1 MNSKK
6 SVSFDFT
13 GSKILVTGAAKGIG
27 RDIALSFARLG
38 ALVAVTDRST
48 AELDGLRQ
56 EFEAEGLQC
65 LTFAADLTKAEE
77 CMSMAKAVLEAQ
89 DGLDILINNA
99 GISFPE
105 SIVDLDVVHW
115 DITLA
120 VNLRAPAL
128 ISKVVAASMI
138 AKKKGVIVNI
148 ASNACVGAIPDHAA
162 YCASK
167 FGLDGLTK
175 VMAIE
180 LGPKGI
186 RVNAIGPTIVLTPM
200 GAQVWGDPKKAD
212 PVRAKIPLG
221 RFLQPKE
228 VTDLVMFLASDA
240 AAMIHGETVLLDGG
254 ANAALY

>member
-1 MNSKK
+1 MNSKNT
-6 SVSFDFT
+6 VSFDFT
-13 GSKILVTGAAKGIG
+13 GSGILVTGAAKGIG

-38 ALVAVTDRST
+38 AVVAATDRS
-48 AELDGLRQ
+48 ADELDFLRK
-56 EFEAEGLQC
+56 EFEAEGLRCQ
-65 LTFAADLTKAEE
+65 TFAADLTKAED

-89 DGLDILINNA
+89 GGLDILINNA

-105 SIVDLDVVHW
+105 SIIDLDVAHW

-128 ISKVVAASMI
+128 ITKVVAPAMI

-148 ASNACVGAIPDHAA
+148 ASNACVGAILDHAA
-162 YCASK
+162 YCSSK

-200 GAQVWGDPKKAD
+200 GTQVWGDPKKAD
-212 PVRAKIPLG
+212 PVRAKIPMG